1 MSVIGI
7 IAEYNPFHNG
17 HLYHLTE
24 SYRITGADSS
34 LCIMGGDFLQR
45 GLPACA
51 DKYTRAY
58 TSCRM
63 GVDIVIELPVLYAA
77 GSASDFAM
85 GAVSMLEAFHA
96 VDYLCFGAE
105 TDDYAALD
113 QISEILAGEPE
124 DYRKTLKDLLKEGL
138 SYPAAREKA
147 LTECLGSSVSDMIR
161 MPNTILALEYM
172 TALKKLDSNI
182 RPILIPRK
190 ESMYHDHDLRKTISS
205 ASAIREALSQK
216 LDISKAVPAE
226 TYEKMEPFYKAPQLN
241 GDDMSQLL
249 AYLIMQKKEAAADSE
264 PIPDMNE
271 DMMNRLLKITLPA
284 SYSEIVSYMKTRNVT
299 QTRVQRALLHFILG
313 INESER
319 NTVTKKGYAHY
330 GNLLSIREKTTLT
343 KIIKENSTI
352 PLISKKSDFIPD
364 SEAAQ
369 ILWSYDK
376 KAVSL
381 YNQMLLQKTGIRL
394 PNELNSSVLS
404 CPG

>member
-113 QISEILAGEPE
+113 QISKILANEPE
-124 DYRKTLKDLLKEGL
+124 NYRETLKDVLKEGL

-147 LTECLGSSVSDMIR
+147 LTECLGPSISSMIC

-182 RPILIPRK
+182 RPVLIPRK
-190 ESMYHDHDLRKTISS
+190 ESMYHEHDLRETISS
-205 ASAIREALSQK
+205 ASAIREALSK
-216 LDISKAVPAE
+216 NLDISKAVPAE

-271 DMMNRLLKITLPA
+271 GMMNRLLKITLPA
-284 SYSEIVSYMKTRNVT
+284 SYSEIVSYMKTRNLT
-299 QTRVQRALLHFILG
+299 QTRIQRALLHFILG
-313 INESER
+313 MKESER
-319 NTVTKKGYAHY
+319 NIVVQSGYAHY
-330 GNLLSIREKTTLT
+330 GNLLAIREKTALT
-343 KIIKENSTI
+343 KILKENSVI
-352 PLISKKSDFIPD
+352 PLISKKSNFIPD
-364 SEAAQ
+364 TRAAQ

-381 YNQMLLQKTGIRL
+381 YNQMLFQKTGIRL